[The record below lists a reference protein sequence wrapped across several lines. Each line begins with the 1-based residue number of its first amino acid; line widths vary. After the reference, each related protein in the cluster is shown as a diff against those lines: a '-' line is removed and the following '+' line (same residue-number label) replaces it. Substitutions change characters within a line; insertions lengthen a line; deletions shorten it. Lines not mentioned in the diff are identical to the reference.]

1 MKPIIQAIFRPVANR
16 HYTNKKTS
24 AVLYAFEFFP
34 VLLVGLYGAIFV
46 DSFFWFVL
54 GGIIIYG
61 FIDYIVFDAFIDRLG
76 WKLIWH
82 HFYSDEAKPH
92 TPEQDLIKQYE
103 QNPTP
108 ENYEALQKHLRV
120 K

>member
-34 VLLVGLYGAIFV
+34 VLLIGLYGAFFV

-54 GGIIIYG
+54 GGIIVYG
-61 FIDYIVFDAFIDRLG
+61 FVDYIVFDAFIDKVG
-76 WKLIWH
+76 WRLIWR

-92 TPEQDLIKQYE
+92 TPEQELIKQYE

-108 ENYEALQKHLRV
+108 ENYEALQKHLRIR
-120 K
+120 